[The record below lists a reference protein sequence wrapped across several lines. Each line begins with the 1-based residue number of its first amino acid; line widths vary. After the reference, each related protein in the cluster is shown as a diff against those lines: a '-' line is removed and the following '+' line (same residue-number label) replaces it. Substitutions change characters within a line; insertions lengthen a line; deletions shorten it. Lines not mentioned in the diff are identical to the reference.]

1 MSSSVMISQSAEL
14 SDVLARLRAMETSVA
29 FSAATADLAAA
40 MQAVARFLPARPIDP
55 VLTGVLLTCGP
66 DGLVLAGTDRERAV
80 RLACPAT
87 AHVDGTVLVPGRPL
101 ADTLRALDEEQVH
114 VAVEGSRLAV
124 RTARARFALP
134 LLDVDVHPGV
144 APPPPLAG
152 RVAAALAL
160 PALTSVAGAASK
172 DGALPLFTGVRIRA
186 SGDALRLVATDRYRL
201 ALAELPW
208 QGERPFDVLVPAGLV
223 TEIVRLAASST
234 ELALHADVD
243 RVAFAWADHVVSAA
257 LLATPFPDEERY
269 LGRPGDASVTLAPA
283 EFAAAVH
290 WVGLYAGARAAVT
303 VELGDGEIRVR
314 TDSSELGEAEES
326 VKASVTGRLTQT
338 YRVRY
343 LLDALRAFSGDEVR
357 LDIQSGMKS
366 TVFSTE
372 SNDGTMLRYLVMPIL
387 PAGR

>member
-1 MSSSVMISQSAEL
+1 M
-14 SDVLARLRAMETSVA
+14 DVVD
-29 FSAATADLAAA
+29 FSAATAELAAA
-40 MQAVARFLPARPIDP
+40 AQAVARFLPARPVDP
-55 VLTGVLLTCGP
+55 VLAGVLLTSGP

-80 RLACPAT
+80 RLACPGT

-101 ADTLRALDEEQVH
+101 ADTLRALDDEQVR

-124 RTARARFALP
+124 RTSRARFALP

-152 RVAAALAL
+152 RVRADLAL
-160 PALTSVAGAASK
+160 PALTSVAGAASR
-172 DGALPLFTGVRIRA
+172 DDALPLFTGVRLRA
-186 SGDALRLVATDRYRL
+186 NGDALRLVATDRYRL

-208 QGERPFDVLVPAGLV
+208 QGVGPFDVLVPASLV
-223 TEIVRLAASST
+223 SEIVRQASGAT

-243 RVAFAWADHVVSAA
+243 RVAFAWADRVVSAA

-269 LGRPGDASVTLAPA
+269 LGRPGDASVVLHPA
-283 EFAAAVH
+283 DFAAAVH
-290 WVGLYAGARAAVT
+290 RVGLYAGGRGGVT
-303 VELGDGEIRVR
+303 VELGDGEVRVR

-326 VKASVTGRLTQT
+326 VKASVAGRLTQT
-338 YRVRY
+338 YRFRY
-343 LLDALRAFSGDEVR
+343 LLDALRAFGGDEVR

-372 SNDGTMLRYLVMPIL
+372 SADGTMLRYLVMPIL
-387 PAGR
+387 PSGR